1 MSDVRQSSHSRVRD
15 CSKKAFSIPARALN
29 TVQLFTPTIIQELGF
44 TAAQAQLLTIP
55 PFACG
60 CVATIAVGLYSDKY
74 NLRGPFIIGSCL
86 IALVG

>member
-1 MSDVRQSSHSRVRD
+1 VWN
-15 CSKKAFSIPARALN
+15 I
-29 TVQLFTPTIIQELGF
+29 VQLFTPTIIQELGF

-86 IALVG
+86 VALVG